1 MTALKLYSVYLDQ
14 RKRIQINKIANKV
27 QAGITIGKIPLML
40 SVPKTTLRIPRQTRR
55 QATKYETS
63 ITLKE
68 YQKGM
73 ETNSK

>member
-27 QAGITIGKIPLML
+27 QAGITIGKLPLML
-40 SVPKTTLRIPRQTRR
+40 SVPKTTLRIQRQTRR
-55 QATKYETS
+55 QTTKYETS

>member
-27 QAGITIGKIPLML
+27 QAGITIGKLPLML
-40 SVPKTTLRIPRQTRR
+40 SVPKITLLIQRQARR
-55 QATKYETS
+55 QITKFETS

-68 YQKGM
+68 
-73 ETNSK
+73 

>member
-1 MTALKLYSVYLDQ
+1 MNALKPYSVYLDQ
-14 RKRIQINKIANKV
+14 RKRIQINQIANKV
-27 QAGITIGKIPLML
+27 QVGIIIGKTPLML
-40 SVPKTTLRIPRQTRR
+40 SVPKTTLRIQLQTRR
-55 QATKYETS
+55 QTTKYEIS

>member
-1 MTALKLYSVYLDQ
+1 MNALKPYSVYLDQ
-14 RKRIQINKIANKV
+14 RKRIQINQTANKV
-27 QAGITIGKIPLML
+27 LAGITIGKIPLML

-55 QATKYETS
+55 QTTKYETS